1 MTRQKRVPCFGM
13 RGGMAMIAAAGW
25 LCAADMGWAAD
36 APAPAK
42 APKAAK
48 TAKGAAPTTTTTS
61 KGDKMLSG
69 GTIRVESTKA
79 SGAAIVTKS
88 RSCVGDT
95 PKISKVQPDE
105 GKPGDKVTV
114 KGVNFGAPG
123 CLTTVS
129 FGPGTEAKFAQ
140 VSDTELTA
148 TVPAGAKRGI
158 KLLTLTAA
166 TGEDSKPFLVK

>member
-1 MTRQKRVPCFGM
+1 VGVAVT
-13 RGGMAMIAAAGW
+13 ASAAFLFSVAT
-25 LCAADMGWAAD
+25 GWAAD
-36 APAPAK
+36 AQTQGK

-48 TAKGAAPTTTTTS
+48 SAKAAAPATTS
-61 KGDKMLSG
+61 KSDKMLSG

-88 RSCVGDT
+88 RSCVGET
-95 PKISKVQPDE
+95 PKITKGQPDE
-105 GKPGDKVTV
+105 GKPGDKVTIT
-114 KGVNFGAPG
+114 GVNFGAPG

-129 FGPGTEAKFAQ
+129 FGPGSEAKFAQ
-140 VSDTELTA
+140 VSDSMLTA
-148 TVPAGAKRGI
+148 TVPTGAKRGI

>member
-1 MTRQKRVPCFGM
+1 MQIQQGRRWEWALAIVVSVVFSVAT
-13 RGGMAMIAAAGW
+13 
-25 LCAADMGWAAD
+25 GWAAD
-36 APAPAK
+36 APKPAK
-42 APKAAK
+42 APKATK
-48 TAKGAAPTTTTTS
+48 STVTTTA

-69 GTIRVESTKA
+69 GTIQVESTKA

-95 PKISKVQPDE
+95 PKIAKVQPDE

-114 KGVNFGAPG
+114 TGVNFGAPG

-129 FGPGTEAKFAQ
+129 FGPGSEAKFTQ
-140 VSDTELTA
+140 LGDTSLTA

-166 TGEDSKPFLVK
+166 TGEDSKPFLVR

>member
-1 MTRQKRVPCFGM
+1 MTIQKKAMWFGM
-13 RGGMAMIAAAGW
+13 RGGMAMIVVAGW
-25 LCAADMGWAAD
+25 VSAATTGWAAD

-42 APKAAK
+42 TPKAGKSAK
-48 TAKGAAPTTTTTS
+48 ATAATTTS

-95 PKISKVQPDE
+95 PKITKVQPDE

-114 KGVNFGAPG
+114 TGMNFGAPG

-129 FGPGTEAKFAQ
+129 FGPGSEAKFTQ
-140 VSDTELTA
+140 LSDSSLTA

>member
-1 MTRQKRVPCFGM
+1 MNIQTNQRWQVALMGVAVLASVEF
-13 RGGMAMIAAAGW
+13 
-25 LCAADMGWAAD
+25 LCSVTTGWAAD
-36 APAPAK
+36 AQTQGK

-48 TAKGAAPTTTTTS
+48 SAKAAAPATTTKS
-61 KGDKMLSG
+61 DKMLSG

-88 RSCVGDT
+88 RSCVGET
-95 PKISKVQPDE
+95 PKITKVQPDE

-114 KGVNFGAPG
+114 TGVNFGAPG

-129 FGPGTEAKFAQ
+129 FGPGSEAKFAQ
-140 VSDTELTA
+140 ISDSMLTA

>member
-1 MTRQKRVPCFGM
+1 MKIQQYGRRLGPWS
-13 RGGMAMIAAAGW
+13 GMAIIAVAGYLFVAAT
-25 LCAADMGWAAD
+25 GWAAET
-36 APAPAK
+36 PAQ
-42 APKAAK
+42 PKSAK
-48 TAKGAAPTTTTTS
+48 TAKSAKPAASATTG
-61 KGDKMLSG
+61 KGEKMLSG

-88 RSCVGDT
+88 RSCVGES
-95 PKISKVQPDE
+95 PKITKVQPDE

-114 KGVNFGAPG
+114 TGVNFGAPG

-129 FGPGTEAKFAQ
+129 FGPGVEAKFAQ
-140 VSDTELTA
+140 ISDTALT
-148 TVPAGAKRGI
+148 TMVPAGAKRGI